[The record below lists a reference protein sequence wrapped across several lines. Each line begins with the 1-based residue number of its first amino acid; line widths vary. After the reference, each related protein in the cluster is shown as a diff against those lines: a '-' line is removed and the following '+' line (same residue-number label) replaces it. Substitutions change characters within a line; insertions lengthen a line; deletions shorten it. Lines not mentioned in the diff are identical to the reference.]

1 MNTYDLWEKMIK
13 GKVYTKEVA
22 IRRVTAIGP
31 LLSDE
36 EFTALVELIN
46 ITYPITA

>member
-1 MNTYDLWEKMIK
+1 MIK

-36 EFTALVELIN
+36 EFLALVDLVNE
-46 ITYPITA
+46 TYPTA